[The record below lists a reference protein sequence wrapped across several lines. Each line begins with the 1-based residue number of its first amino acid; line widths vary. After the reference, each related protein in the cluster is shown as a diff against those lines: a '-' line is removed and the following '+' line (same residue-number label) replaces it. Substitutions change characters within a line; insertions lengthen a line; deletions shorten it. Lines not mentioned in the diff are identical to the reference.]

1 MIRKR
6 NSELL
11 KELEE
16 GSPNRQT
23 ASDVQKRVQ
32 KPNGSA
38 ARAQQVADC
47 SLLLA
52 LLEYAPH
59 AVLAVCE
66 TALHLCAGTDGP
78 LTALTFLIDKDHT
91 LLCRIVPCCKTC
103 PTC

>member
-52 LLEYAPH
+52 LLDYAPH
-59 AVLAVCE
+59 TVCE
-66 TALHLCAGTDGP
+66 TALHFCAGTVGP
-78 LTALTFLIDKDHT
+78 LTALTFPVDNDHS